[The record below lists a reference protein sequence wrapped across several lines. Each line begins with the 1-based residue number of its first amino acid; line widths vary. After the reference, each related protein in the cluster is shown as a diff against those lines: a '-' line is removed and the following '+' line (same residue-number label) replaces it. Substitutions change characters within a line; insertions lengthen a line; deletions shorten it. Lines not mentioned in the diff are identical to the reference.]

1 MATTDTSVSLA
12 GMKSAQGDFQN
23 ALDEV
28 NSSYTQM
35 TSQIDTLRA
44 SWTGDASSTFQGAMD
59 TWLQD
64 FATVRSQ
71 LSLMFEK
78 LQANT
83 GGYTNTHQATTDAA
97 AQVKQGMA
105 QSLPGF

>member
-28 NSSYTQM
+28 NGSYTQM
-35 TSQIDTLRA
+35 ASQIDTLRG
-44 SWTGDASSTFQGAMD
+44 SWTGDASSTFQSAMD

-64 FATVRSQ
+64 FSTVRSQ
-71 LSLMFEK
+71 LSLMLEK

-97 AQVKQGMA
+97 AQVKQSMG
-105 QSLPGF
+105 QGLPGF

>member
-1 MATTDTSVSLA
+1 MAGPSTSVSLE
-12 GMKSAQGDFQN
+12 GMKAAQGDFQN
-23 ALDEV
+23 ALDEA
-28 NSSYTQM
+28 NSSYSSM
-35 TSQIDTLRA
+35 AGQIDALRA
-44 SWTGDASSTFQGAMD
+44 SWTGDASSTFQSAMD

-83 GGYTNTHQATTDAA
+83 GGYADTHQTTTDAA
-97 AQVKQGMA
+97 AQVRQGMA
-105 QSLPGF
+105 GLPGF